1 MTYDYSKLSGKIIEV
16 CGTRANF
23 AELIGL
29 SENSVSCKM
38 NGKVGWSQKQIEK
51 ARKVLGIN
59 ASEIS
64 DYFFT
69 VKVQS
74 T

>member
-1 MTYDYSKLSGKIIEV
+1 MPYDYSKLSGKIIEV
-16 CGTRANF
+16 CGTRAKF
-23 AELIGL
+23 ADMIGL

-51 ARKVLGIN
+51 ARKVLGISI
-59 ASEIS
+59 SEIS

-69 VKVQS
+69 IKVQS
-74 T
+74 A